1 MRAYREAGQRSP
13 GVLVSSNVHATA
25 AWLCYDSFANDDLTT
40 CRYCA
45 YLLFFVIMAMYAM
58 LYPSLL
64 TRFVFKKPSTKNK
77 SRGSAKTP

>member
-40 CRYCA
+40 LLVVVCRHGDVCHA
-45 YLLFFVIMAMYAM
+45 LPF
-58 LYPSLL
+58 
-64 TRFVFKKPSTKNK
+64 
-77 SRGSAKTP
+77 SAHALCFQKAFDEE